1 MSERTQPTPRAF
13 CARRALIVRG
23 GAAVCAVAALALLAL
38 PAPLAAQAVSPP
50 KVAVIDVGRILT
62 DSKLGQGA
70 VQKLRELQESKRGQD
85 KAKQDAIKDLQNR
98 LAEGR
103 LSLSDERLAEMQ
115 KELEEKVI
123 ELQRFRDDAD
133 REMQKARDRAFEE
146 IEKKVMP
153 LINQIGNERGY
164 TLIFNKFQSGLV
176 FARDEVD
183 ITDVILERFDQ
194 QQGAGN

>member
-1 MSERTQPTPRAF
+1 MSQRTQPSHRAPV
-13 CARRALIVRG
+13 LRG
-23 GAAVCAVAALALLAL
+23 GALACAAALVLMAL
-38 PAPLAAQAVSPP
+38 PARLSAQAISPP

-62 DSKLGQGA
+62 DSQLGQGA
-70 VQKLRELQESKRGQD
+70 VQKLRELQESKRTQD

-133 REMQKARDRAFEE
+133 REMQKARDKSFEE

-153 LINQIGNERGY
+153 LINEVGNERGY